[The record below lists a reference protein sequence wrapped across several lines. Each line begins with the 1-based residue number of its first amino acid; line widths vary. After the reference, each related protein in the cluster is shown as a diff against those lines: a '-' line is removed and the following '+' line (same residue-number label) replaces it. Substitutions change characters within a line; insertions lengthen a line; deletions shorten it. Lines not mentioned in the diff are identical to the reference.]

1 MYSLGRKGVV
11 PNRFVDTL
19 ARGPG
24 GSGQTSGGRDFRPDA
39 HPLMDVLGRRD
50 VHISSPPAE
59 PRRTPEMYAFL
70 LSTVVI
76 FVAELGDKSQ
86 LMAMTFATRYRAR
99 DVILGIT
106 AATAI
111 VHLSSVGIGVA
122 IGSSFADYQDW
133 ISIVAGVAFLV
144 FAGWTLRG
152 DELTDEEAQK
162 AKNSK
167 GLAILAVGAAF
178 FLAELG
184 DKTMLATIILAI
196 GRASGRER
204 VCQHGQISGVAV
216 PLNKNKTNKDKK
228 TR

>member
-99 DVILGIT
+99 RSEEHTSELQSLIR
-106 AATAI
+106 
-111 VHLSSVGIGVA
+111 
-122 IGSSFADYQDW
+122 
-133 ISIVAGVAFLV
+133 ISYAV
-144 FAGWTLRG
+144 FCL
-152 DELTDEEAQK
+152 
-162 AKNSK
+162 
-167 GLAILAVGAAF
+167 
-178 FLAELG
+178 
-184 DKTMLATIILAI
+184 
-196 GRASGRER
+196 
-204 VCQHGQISGVAV
+204 
-216 PLNKNKTNKDKK
+216 KNKT
-228 TR
+228 